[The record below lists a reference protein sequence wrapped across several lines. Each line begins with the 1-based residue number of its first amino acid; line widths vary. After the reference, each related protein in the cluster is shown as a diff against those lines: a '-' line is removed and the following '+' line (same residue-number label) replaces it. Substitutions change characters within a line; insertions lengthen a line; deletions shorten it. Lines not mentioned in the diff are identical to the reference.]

1 MSATLNA
8 TMFSSYLGN
17 CPTLHIPGFMHPVKA
32 HYLEEAFQLT
42 DYSVEQGL
50 RYSESDQGRS
60 SGRVKDDPPVLTPE
74 IVEQLCLEQEL
85 GETVVASLL
94 HPKAEALNIDFM
106 AALVSHIH
114 TNMPPVG

>member
-1 MSATLNA
+1 
-8 TMFSSYLGN
+8 
-17 CPTLHIPGFMHPVKA
+17 MHPVKA

-85 GETVVASLL
+85 GWASGAFTVRTTSDQEFSQHLT
-94 HPKAEALNIDFM
+94 
-106 AALVSHIH
+106 HIYECVCLGSQ
-114 TNMPPVG
+114 TLSKQ